1 MDSFSDDEQRAF
13 EEMTS
18 GVELNQSI
26 GESEAAMR
34 AAIGSDRYDEIQNFN
49 DAVAD
54 TQLDSSRAI
63 VKVLEAKA
71 KILLHLR
78 FLPIP
83 AFLLGLGWSV
93 FYWIH

>member
-1 MDSFSDDEQRAF
+1 MDEFSDDERARF

-18 GVELNQSI
+18 GVELHQTI
-26 GESEAAMR
+26 GNAEAEAR
-34 AAIGSDRYDEIQNFN
+34 AAIGDDRYDEILQFN
-49 DAVAD
+49 DALAD
-54 TQLDSSRAI
+54 SQLAQQKSI

-83 AFLLGLGWSV
+83 AFLVGLGWSV
-93 FYWIH
+93 FYWVH